1 MHNNYDE
8 FSDWL
13 SDARRDLER
22 DHEKLSERIEKIN
35 YYQKAL
41 DVSDELLS
49 ELEVLKKENDK
60 LRTETDSLRAQL
72 QEKEVQLSE
81 QRKLTTGMAKKSSED
96 ELIKAIRVF
105 INISKRKSLDKR
117 THIKDMIRDLADA
130 VKLELPDDLRETLAH
145 LDDEQNEPSQQVF
158 IETLNG
164 TATGQVTQNIG
175 QSEQAK
181 LLVKS

>member
-1 MHNNYDE
+1 MNTNYIE
-8 FSDWL
+8 L
-13 SDARRDLER
+13 KELARKARRALEQER
-22 DHEKLSERIEKIN
+22 DDIQSLAQKVEQMDTFLQVLNARDGLLTEYERLQEE
-35 YYQKAL
+35 A
-41 DVSDELLS
+41 
-49 ELEVLKKENDK
+49 
-60 LRTETDSLRAQL
+60 DSLRAQL

>member
-1 MHNNYDE
+1 MNTNYIE
-8 FSDWL
+8 LCDWL
-13 SDARRDLER
+13 NDARREMER
-22 DHEKLSERIEKIN
+22 DREKLSERIEKIDN
-35 YYQKAL
+35 SLKAFEVVENLFSKIESQQEELESQKA
-41 DVSDELLS
+41 EI
-49 ELEVLKKENDK
+49 
-60 LRTETDSLRAQL
+60 DSLRAQL

-81 QRKLTTGMAKKSSED
+81 QRKLTTGMAKKSSEE

-145 LDDEQNEPSQQVF
+145 LDDEQSEPSQQVF

-175 QSEQAK
+175 QSEQTK
-181 LLVKS
+181 LLGKS

>member
-41 DVSDELLS
+41 DVTDELLS

-81 QRKLTTGMAKKSSED
+81 QRKLTTGMAKKSSEED
-96 ELIKAIRVF
+96 LQKALRTYF
-105 INISKRKSLDKR
+105 NTSKRKTIGKR
-117 THIKDMIRDLADA
+117 VA
-130 VKLELPDDLRETLAH
+130 VKTVITEFINTMKISLPDDLAEALDH
-145 LDDEQNEPSQQVF
+145 LDDEQSEPQIV
-158 IETLNG
+158 IERAEDVIAPG
-164 TATGQVTQNIG
+164 G
-175 QSEQAK
+175 AK
-181 LLVKS
+181 NVKIA